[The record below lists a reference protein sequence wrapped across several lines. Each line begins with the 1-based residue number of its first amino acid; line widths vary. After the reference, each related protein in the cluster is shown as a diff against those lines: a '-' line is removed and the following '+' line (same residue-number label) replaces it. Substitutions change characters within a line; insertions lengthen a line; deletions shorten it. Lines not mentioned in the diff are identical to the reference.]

1 METDQE
7 REERLKNLS
16 KTFFAQFKQSGKM
29 VPGVNGIVELNI
41 EGDDYRLKLWNV
53 RRSMQEWGK
62 LSKKYGEAV
71 ALGIMGFVRY
81 YKTRDVGNGE
91 KIPFAVDLERGE
103 ELLAAAVKYILEVLP
118 GDDGFFHFVQ
128 EYFPNVLTRKVM
140 IKNIPIWVDV
150 FDPSQPK
157 EDVRETDGICVGFDN
172 FYIRKQGTIYKLL
185 FWIFA
190 ENMGGFF
197 LEKFQNLFQ
206 PAPPVEKK
214 SSSPE

>member
-7 REERLKNLS
+7 REERYKNIS

-29 VPGVNGIVELNI
+29 VPGANGVVELNI

-81 YKTRDVGNGE
+81 YTTRDVGNGE

-103 ELLAAAVKYILEVLP
+103 ELLAAAVKYILEALP

-157 EDVRETDGICVGFDN
+157 EDVRETDGIGVGFDN

-206 PAPPVEKK
+206 PAPLVEKK